1 MFTCSS
7 CSSFVP
13 AKEAACPACG
23 AQFTRSTTTKVVSGV
38 LALAGGSVFAM
49 TLTACYGAIAEP
61 IYDDT
66 GTRGDTPA
74 ACTDDD
80 SDGYCTPADCDD
92 ADPTIFPGAPD
103 MAGDETDSDCGGT
116 DGPDA

>member
-1 MFTCSS
+1 MFTCSA

-23 AQFTRSTTTKVVSGV
+23 AKFARSATTKVVSGV

-74 ACTDDD
+74 CTDEDLD
-80 SDGYCTPADCDD
+80 SYCTPDDCDD
-92 ADPTIFPGAPD
+92 TDAAVNPGATD
-103 MAGDETDSDCGGT
+103 TAGDEVDSDCGGT